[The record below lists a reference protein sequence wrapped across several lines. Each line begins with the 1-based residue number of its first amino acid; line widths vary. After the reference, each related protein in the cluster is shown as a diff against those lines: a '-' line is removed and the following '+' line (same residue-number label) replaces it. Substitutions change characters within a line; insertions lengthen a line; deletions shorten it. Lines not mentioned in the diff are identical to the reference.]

1 MIDQQIKEVWEGTI
15 EYYKYKKHG
24 WTAIGGVEHPLY
36 KQLID
41 NIESRLPAYHT
52 KYEIF
57 IVGGLLQD
65 WLSWDIDFV
74 ITGGDV
80 KNNREIHTIMDTII
94 KCGFDMAMYCDVCY
108 TRKLWDPTVDEVTY
122 SMDKELLSITDKF
135 IRNGEKT
142 DLSHYIPE
150 GNLFKRT
157 DTFPP
162 YKYSEMEYKYVK
174 PIKLF

>member
-1 MIDQQIKEVWEGTI
+1 
-15 EYYKYKKHG
+15 
-24 WTAIGGVEHPLY
+24 
-36 KQLID
+36 
-41 NIESRLPAYHT
+41 
-52 KYEIF
+52 
-57 IVGGLLQD
+57 
-65 WLSWDIDFV
+65 
-74 ITGGDV
+74 
-80 KNNREIHTIMDTII
+80 
-94 KCGFDMAMYCDVCY
+94 
-108 TRKLWDPTVDEVTY
+108 
-122 SMDKELLSITDKF
+122 MDKEILSITDKF

>member
-1 MIDQQIKEVWEGTI
+1 
-15 EYYKYKKHG
+15 
-24 WTAIGGVEHPLY
+24 
-36 KQLID
+36 
-41 NIESRLPAYHT
+41 
-52 KYEIF
+52 
-57 IVGGLLQD
+57 
-65 WLSWDIDFV
+65 
-74 ITGGDV
+74 
-80 KNNREIHTIMDTII
+80 MDTII
-94 KCGFDMAMYCDVCY
+94 KCGFDMGIYCDVCY

-122 SMDKELLSITDKF
+122 SMDKEILSITDKF